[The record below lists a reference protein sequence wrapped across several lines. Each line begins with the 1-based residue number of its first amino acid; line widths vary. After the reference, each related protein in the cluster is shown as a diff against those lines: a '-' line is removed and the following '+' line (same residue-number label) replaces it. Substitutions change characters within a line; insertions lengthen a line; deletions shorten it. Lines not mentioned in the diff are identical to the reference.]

1 MWNDPAIATADL
13 KLIQLG
19 QYIHICERNGKEM
32 FDQCIEWDKMN
43 MLKKII
49 GFGNLQ
55 VSVLNEFIEYV
66 NDQFTFN
73 NEIKTL

>member
-43 MLKKII
+43 MLKKMLFLSLILS
-49 GFGNLQ
+49 NAH
-55 VSVLNEFIEYV
+55 V
-66 NDQFTFN
+66 NQ
-73 NEIKTL
+73 